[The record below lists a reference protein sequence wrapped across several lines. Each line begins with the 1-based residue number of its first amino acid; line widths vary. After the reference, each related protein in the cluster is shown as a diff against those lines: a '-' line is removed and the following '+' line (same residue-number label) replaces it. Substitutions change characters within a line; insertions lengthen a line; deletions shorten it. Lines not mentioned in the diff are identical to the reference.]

1 MSENKYIIDKDSL
14 TGIADAVRDKLGVGE
29 AITDEDAGYYPV
41 PGIVGVYA
49 PSITISLNTGSTGT
63 NTYGLKLENSQYES
77 LYGDNSFSKIEI
89 FGSYSD
95 PGLSRSQVQISI
107 NQTACTMTY
116 DSTKKTFS
124 ATYSFGSPQNFL
136 LMRGDT
142 KGYISPSYSST
153 RTFTFSAMHFILKDA
168 NDKVIPPKLENLPVT
183 WNPYGST
190 ATRTVVT
197 SDMYYQDVATP
208 IPFSIDNIQDKI
220 TNYLEKKS
228 TIKTKLFIQ
237 RYSSSTTQAQY
248 SKYANYL
255 WTTSAYNYNVGP
267 SDPTYITTKIPNL
280 RPENIIYMA
289 VITANNNEKKYQFRS
304 EIYPMQHYKT
314 LSQSGSGKRL
324 ATATDYYFFPNGCAF
339 KSYSENYGLLAHWDK
354 NNSILD
360 LQGVSKSSGT
370 IDGTITASSSAY
382 LNPYMLYIIYEEATE

>member
-14 TGIADAVRDKLGVGE
+14 TGIADAVRNKLGNGT
-29 AITDEDAGYYPV
+29 AITDEDAGYYPA
-41 PGIVGVYA
+41 PSLVGVYA
-49 PSITISLNTGSTGT
+49 PSITLSLSTGSTGT
-63 NTYGLKLENSQYES
+63 NTYGLKLDESPYEN
-77 LYGDNSFSKIEI
+77 LYGNNPFSKIEI
-89 FGSYSD
+89 FGSYSN
-95 PGLSRSQVQISI
+95 PGLSTSQVQIDI
-107 NQTACTMTY
+107 NSTDCTMTY
-116 DSTKKTFS
+116 NSTAKTFS
-124 ATYSFGSPQNFL
+124 ATCSFGSPQSFL

-168 NDKVIPPKLENLPVT
+168 NDNVIPPKLENLPVT
-183 WNPYGST
+183 WNLYGST
-190 ATRTVVT
+190 ATWTVVAG
-197 SDMYYQDVATP
+197 DMYYQDVATP
-208 IPFSIDNIQDKI
+208 IPFSIDDIQDKI

-248 SKYANYL
+248 GKYASYL

-304 EIYPMQHYKT
+304 ELYPMQHYKT

-324 ATATDYYFFPNGCAF
+324 TTATDYYFFPNGCAF
-339 KSYSENYGLLAHWDK
+339 KTYSENYGLLAHWDK

-360 LQGVSKSSGT
+360 LQGVQKSSGT